1 MKKIRAL
8 IGLLLVGI
16 ILFKGVTFYQTG
28 TFHLKGKK
36 MYSQSAI
43 LVDETGK
50 TGFTDKAGLCLVS
63 SAEVKGKEYILITVG
78 AEEAHSNPF
87 TSTLQ
92 AI

>member
-1 MKKIRAL
+1 MKKIRGV

-16 ILFKGVTFYQTG
+16 ILFTNVTFYQTG

-50 TGFTDKAGLCLVS
+50 TIASQQKNKKIVPASLAMIVCNKNPSLKSEGFFYPLF
-63 SAEVKGKEYILITVG
+63 Y
-78 AEEAHSNPF
+78 
-87 TSTLQ
+87 
-92 AI
+92 

>member
-1 MKKIRAL
+1 MKKIRGV

-16 ILFKGVTFYQTG
+16 ILFTGVTFYQTV

-50 TGFTDKAGLCLVS
+50 TIVS
-63 SAEVKGKEYILITVG
+63 QERNKKNSPYFF
-78 AEEAHSNPF
+78 S
-87 TSTLQ
+87 
-92 AI
+92 